1 MSGEREQAG
10 RRARADAVAEPV
22 DVQDLL
28 IISALQRDG
37 RMPFAALAE
46 LLGMSVYAVT
56 ERYRRLVDAGLMSV
70 VPVVNPL
77 AFTGYR
83 QVIVGLR
90 VSGRRDEALAMLKA
104 MDEVTYVVCA
114 LGDADVIAE
123 VVVRSS
129 RDMDR
134 FLKHDLRLLPG
145 LERIQVFSCD
155 RLVLDDHNVGVVNRL
170 LAAHGARGFMGKLDA
185 NVGADAD
192 PRASVDTGDGM
203 LGPHLAE
210 TFNVLQK
217 DGRVSLRDAGERLGV
232 THAAV
237 RGRIR
242 KLADA
247 GLMRIM
253 ATVSPMRLGGL
264 RQAFLGLA
272 LRPPRLMDPR
282 DLARIDEVT
291 YVMSGVGFG
300 GADYLVEMIADDDAS
315 LWRVIDESVRTLPG
329 VEQVWWASTVS
340 VEKESY
346 RL

>member
-1 MSGEREQAG
+1 MTGDGVSA
-10 RRARADAVAEPV
+10 
-22 DVQDLL
+22 QDLL
-28 IISALQRDG
+28 IVSALQRDG
-37 RMPFAALAE
+37 RMPFAALAD

-56 ERYRRLVDAGLMSV
+56 ERYRRLVETGLMSV

-77 AFTGYR
+77 AFVGYR
-83 QVIVGLR
+83 QIIVGLR
-90 VSGRRDEALAMLKA
+90 VNGCRDEALAMLKS

-123 VVVRSS
+123 AVVRSA

-155 RLVLDDHNVGVVNRL
+155 RLILDDHNVSVVNRL
-170 LAAHGARGFMGKLDA
+170 LASRGERGLMTKTDA
-185 NVGADAD
+185 NVGCGVDAG
-192 PRASVDTGDGM
+192 V
-203 LGPHLAE
+203 LEPHLAQ
-210 TFNVLQK
+210 TFNVLEE
-217 DGRVSLRDAGERLGV
+217 DGRASLRDVGERLGV

-242 KLADA
+242 KLEDA

-253 ATVSPMRLGGL
+253 ATVSPMRLGGF

-272 LRPPRLMDPR
+272 LRPPQLMDPR
-282 DLARIDEVT
+282 DLAGIDEVT
-291 YVMSGVGFG
+291 YVMSGVGPG
-300 GADYLVEMIADDDAS
+300 GADYLVEVIADDDAS
-315 LWRVIDESVRTLPG
+315 LWRVIDESIRTLPG